1 MYIGKVVGT
10 VVATRRE
17 ARFQGLTLLLVRRV
31 EVDLSEHSGVVLAVD
46 LSLIHISEPT
56 RPY

>member
-1 MYIGKVVGT
+1 MKKIKLFFTAILAFAALASASAQTIT
-10 VVATRRE
+10 V
-17 ARFQGLTLLLVRRV
+17 
-31 EVDLSEHSGVVLAVD
+31 SGVVLDATTS